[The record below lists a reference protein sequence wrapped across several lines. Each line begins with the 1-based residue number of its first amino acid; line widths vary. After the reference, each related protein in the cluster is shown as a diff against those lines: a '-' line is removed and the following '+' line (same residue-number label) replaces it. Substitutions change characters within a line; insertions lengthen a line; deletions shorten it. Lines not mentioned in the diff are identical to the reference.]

1 MRIGVRDGRGPA
13 IVVVPAGSYVAPAHI
28 LVQLRLHAGGGR
40 SEEERGEQPAGGR
53 QQARQV
59 I

>member
-13 IVVVPAGSYVAPAHI
+13 IVVVPAGSDVAPAHI

-40 SEEERGEQPAGGR
+40 SEKERGK
-53 QQARQV
+53 
-59 I
+59 